1 MAPPPPYARVME
13 DMVKGREYATQLKA
27 LLRESPEASR
37 LVDRIL
43 HAISLTIQTAK
54 AAAAAAEEEE
64 EEEASEVQSEV
75 TCTGKRKAAGGA
87 GKRAAACRRRAQP
100 SSVVTKSVRDLE
112 DGHAWR
118 KYGQKEIQNCKHPK
132 AYFRCTHKHDQQC
145 AAQRQVQRRD
155 DDPDAYTVTYI
166 GAHTCRDPAT
176 AADDELHAGSRLISF
191 AAANAT
197 TASTTTTTGNA
208 SNRQAGHKGA
218 VLPAEPPRQLEGGGG
233 GGEREQE
240 LELEEVLSSLTP
252 AGSSAA
258 TAEAVRTA
266 TPGPDQGDVTSGL
279 QLQQQQQQHWFGGGG
294 LSGVA
299 HLGYDDTFDL
309 EDIVF
314 GSITGGMYA
323 AEY

>member
-13 DMVKGREYATQLKA
+13 DMVKGREYATQLQA

-54 AAAAAAEEEE
+54 AAAAAAEEE

-191 AAANAT
+191 AAANA
-197 TASTTTTTGNA
+197 

-218 VLPAEPPRQLEGGGG
+218 VLPAEPPRQLEGGG
-233 GGEREQE
+233 EEQEQE

-279 QLQQQQQQHWFGGGG
+279 QLQQQQQHWYGGGGGG

>member
-1 MAPPPPYARVME
+1 MSEEVSEAASLCPFRLFFISDLNPLVKFCGGVRTYVLQSPAIVGCDEEREGSGGRTRVAQVRAEGDPELQAPKVRFHPSRANHCSSIEIDRSTIHHS
-13 DMVKGREYATQLKA
+13 RTEYAQ
-27 LLRESPEASR
+27 PEVLIS
-37 LVDRIL
+37 VDD
-43 HAISLTIQTAK
+43 A
-54 AAAAAAEEEE
+54 
-64 EEEASEVQSEV
+64 
-75 TCTGKRKAAGGA
+75 
-87 GKRAAACRRRAQP
+87 RRR
-100 SSVVTKSVRDLE
+100 R
-112 DGHAWR
+112 R
-118 KYGQKEIQNCKHPK
+118 

-279 QLQQQQQQHWFGGGG
+279 QLQQQQQHWFGGGG

>member
-1 MAPPPPYARVME
+1 M
-13 DMVKGREYATQLKA
+13 
-27 LLRESPEASR
+27 
-37 LVDRIL
+37 
-43 HAISLTIQTAK
+43 
-54 AAAAAAEEEE
+54 
-64 EEEASEVQSEV
+64 
-75 TCTGKRKAAGGA
+75 
-87 GKRAAACRRRAQP
+87 
-100 SSVVTKSVRDLE
+100 TKSVRDLE

-132 AYFRCTHKHDQQC
+132 YVSTPPEPIIVHRSIDHSRTEYAQPEVLISVDDARRRRRAYFRCTHKHDQQC

-191 AAANAT
+191 AAANA
-197 TASTTTTTGNA
+197 

-218 VLPAEPPRQLEGGGG
+218 VLPAEPPRQLEGGG
-233 GGEREQE
+233 EEQEQE

-279 QLQQQQQQHWFGGGG
+279 QLQQHWYGGGGGGG